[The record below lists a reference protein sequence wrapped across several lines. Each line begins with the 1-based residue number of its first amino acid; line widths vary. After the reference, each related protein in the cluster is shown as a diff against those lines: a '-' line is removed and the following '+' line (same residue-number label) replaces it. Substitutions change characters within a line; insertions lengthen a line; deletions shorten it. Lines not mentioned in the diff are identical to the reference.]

1 MTTIKNGDI
10 IAMHY
15 TGTLDDG
22 VVFDSSVERDE
33 PLRFT
38 LGEGALI
45 PGLEKALLGMR
56 VGETKKVTVVPR
68 EAYGEWVE
76 EMVRD
81 FPRELFPEDMELE
94 LGLQFSLG
102 DEDDGHMSATII
114 EINGDVITLDANH
127 PLAGENLTFDIKI
140 LEVVPDSD

>member
-1 MTTIKNGDI
+1 MTAIKDRDI

-15 TGTLDDG
+15 TGTLDNG
-22 VVFDSSVERDE
+22 EVFDSSVERDE

-38 LGEGALI
+38 VGEGTLI
-45 PGLEKALLGMR
+45 PGLEKELLGMR
-56 VGETKKVTVVPR
+56 AGDTKKVTVVPS

-76 EMVRD
+76 DLVRD
-81 FPRELFPEDMELE
+81 FPREVFPEEMELK
-94 LGLQFSLG
+94 LGLQFSVG
-102 DEDDGHMSATII
+102 QDDDDTMLATII

>member
-1 MTTIKNGDI
+1 MSTIKNGDI

-22 VVFDSSVERDE
+22 EVFDSSVERDE

-38 LGEGALI
+38 VGEGTLI

-56 VGETKKVTVVPR
+56 AGDTKKITVIPS
-68 EAYGEWVE
+68 EAYGEWIE
-76 EMVRD
+76 ELVRD
-81 FPRELFPEDMELE
+81 FPREMFPTDMKLE
-94 LGLQFSLG
+94 PGLQFSVG
-102 DEDDGHMSATII
+102 QDDDDSMSATII
-114 EINGDVITLDANH
+114 EIDGDVITLDANH